1 MMVIAGSFAISSC
14 HHMRTTAS
22 SYVCDTSP
30 LPSAFFYFANHVTL
44 KISRIL
50 HAGYVFECEGTL
62 IAFDPI
68 FENPFSRN
76 CHAFPDVR
84 FDHDQIR
91 SLKFDAVFIS
101 HFHDDHLSLESLD
114 FLDRA
119 TPIYLYCIFD
129 ELFGMIRELGFLNV
143 QRLHINAPIEVGSFE
158 IIPREALDSD
168 VDSMFQIKAAGL
180 NVLNVVDSWIDP
192 GALELLAQDAPW
204 DMVLWPFQTM
214 REIEVLSPSRA
225 VAAPPELPAEWI
237 DQLKILNPRYVVPS
251 SCQFLQEAWS
261 WYNHAFFPIT
271 YRQFQQ
277 DVEAALPET
286 RVVRLNPSVSVI
298 LDDQSLQASSP
309 LDWVV
314 PVGGQDVDY
323 RYDADA
329 KPPHTA
335 EIASR
340 FPPLT
345 ASHAARV
352 IDYCQ
357 AGLLEKYREME
368 LPPDSFFEKPRIW
381 RLSVYDHAGTAMHF
395 RYRLEGDTIE
405 RLAGAENS
413 LSWTTEIPMSKLYAA
428 LELGESLTSMYMR
441 INDAVFDHDTEHDIE
456 SADVVDDP
464 LIRCLFNDVVGAY
477 QAAQLRRLKARD

>member
-1 MMVIAGSFAISSC
+1 
-14 HHMRTTAS
+14 MRYFGA
-22 SYVCDTSP
+22 P
-30 LPSAFFYFANHVTL
+30 LTITANHVTL

-84 FDHDQIR
+84 FDHGQIR
-91 SLKFDAVFIS
+91 NLKFDAVFIS
-101 HFHDDHLSLESLD
+101 HFHDDHCSLESLD

-119 TPIYLYCIFD
+119 TPIYLYCIFE

-143 QRLHINAPIEVGSFE
+143 QRLHINAPIGVGSFE

-214 REIEVLSPSRA
+214 REIEVLSPSRV

-237 DQLKILNPRYVVPS
+237 DQLNILSPRYVVPS

-261 WYNHAFFPIT
+261 WYNHAFFPIS

-277 DVEAALPET
+277 EVEAALPGA

-298 LDDQSLQASSP
+298 LDDHSIEISSP
-309 LDWVV
+309 LDWVI
-314 PVGGQDVDY
+314 PVGEQDVDY
-323 RYDADA
+323 RYDADTRPA
-329 KPPHTA
+329 PTA

-340 FPPLT
+340 FAPLT
-345 ASHAARV
+345 ASQTERV
-352 IDYCQ
+352 LEYCQ
-357 AGLLEKYREME
+357 SGLLEKYREME
-368 LPPDSFFEKPRIW
+368 LPPDSFFEKTRIW
-381 RLSVYDHAGTAMHF
+381 RLSVYDHAGTPAHF
-395 RYRLEGDTIE
+395 HYRLEGDTME
-405 RLAGAENS
+405 RLADGGGP

-428 LELGESLTSMYMR
+428 LELGESLTSIYIR
-441 INDAVFDHDTEHDIE
+441 INDAVFDADTENDIE
-456 SADVVDDP
+456 SADLVDDP

-477 QAAQLRRLKARD
+477 QAAQLRRLKARA